1 MIVLGINAYHG
12 DASAAI
18 LVDGQLVAAAEEER
32 FVRVKHWAGF
42 PRRAVEYC
50 LAAANARPEDI
61 DHIAIGR
68 NPRANLLDKVIY
80 TLVRRPSTKLVA
92 HRLRNTLKVRD
103 PKSELAKSLEIDPG
117 RIRATSHNVE
127 HHLAHISS
135 AFFASPYDESAIVS
149 VDGCGD
155 FVSTMWGTG
164 RGGQLQI
171 ANRVAFPHSLGFF
184 YSGITQYLGF
194 PKFGDEY
201 KVMGLSAYGE
211 PDVADKIR
219 RLVIVKGDGDF
230 ELGLDYYQHHT
241 QGIAMTW
248 EGEPRFETIN
258 SPKLAALLGSPRQPG
273 GPMED
278 RYRAVAASVQV
289 VFEEAYFALLEA
301 AARISGSRKI
311 CIAGGCALNSLANGK
326 IRPRG
331 IFDDIFVQPAAGDAG
346 TALGAALY
354 VWHSTLGQPRR
365 FQQTHSYYGPGYA
378 QSEIDTLLR
387 AEQARFETLP
397 DEVLIPRVAAAI
409 REGKIIGWF
418 QGRMEWG
425 PRALGNRSILVD
437 PRRSD
442 MQDIL
447 NERIKRRESFRPFAP
462 SILLDRVGEYFEQT
476 YPDPFMV
483 KVYKVRADKRAEI
496 PAVTHVD
503 GTGRLQTVTRAENR
517 RYHDLIAEF
526 GRLTGVPVLL
536 NTSFNENEPIVCTPK
551 EALDCFRRTR
561 MDVLVLEGSYLE
573 KDAGHADQGAVADL
587 QSASRPRTGEVA
599 VSA

>member
-32 FVRVKHWAGF
+32 FVRSKHWAGF
-42 PRRAVEYC
+42 PTRAVEYC
-50 LAAANARPEDI
+50 LAAANARVEDI

-68 NPRANLLDKVIY
+68 NPRAHLMDKVIY
-80 TLVRRPSTKLVA
+80 TLVKRPSSQLVA
-92 HRLRNTLKVRD
+92 DRFRNMLKVRD
-103 PKSELAKSLEIDPG
+103 PRTELAEALDVDRR
-117 RIRATSHNVE
+117 RIRAKTHNVE

-135 AFFASPYDESAIVS
+135 AFFASPFDESAIVS

-164 RGGQLQI
+164 RGGRLEI

-211 PDVADKIR
+211 PAFADQIR

-230 ELGLDYYQHHT
+230 ELGLDYFQHHT

-248 EGEPRFETIN
+248 VGEPGYETIN
-258 SPKLAALLGSPRQPG
+258 SPRLVDLLGSPRQPG
-273 GPMED
+273 APMED
-278 RYRAVAASVQV
+278 RFRAVAASVQV
-289 VFEEAYFALLEA
+289 VFEEAYFALLA
-301 AARISGSRKI
+301 AAAKVSGSRKI

-331 IFDDIFVQPAAGDAG
+331 LFDDIFVQPAAGDAG

-354 VWHSTLGQPRR
+354 VWHSTLGQPRK
-365 FQQTHSYYGPGYA
+365 FQQTHSYYGPSYG
-378 QSEIDTLLR
+378 QGDIESLLQ
-387 AEQARFETLP
+387 AENARFETLP
-397 DEVLIPRVAAAI
+397 DEILIPRVAAAI

-437 PRRSD
+437 PRRDD

-483 KVYKVRADKRAEI
+483 KVYKVRPEKRKEI

-503 GTGRLQTVTRAENR
+503 GTGRLQTVTRDENR
-517 RYHDLIAEF
+517 RYYDLIAEF

-551 EALDCFRRTR
+551 EAFDCFRRTR
-561 MDVLVLEGSYLE
+561 MDVLVMERAYLE
-573 KDAGHADQGAVADL
+573 KDAGHPDQGVAIDL
-587 QSASRPRTGEVA
+587 HRDVRPRTGEVT